1 LKTGLGSFKV
11 LEMAPFD
18 RSHTSSYSPKRKK
31 NKNRKNKRKK
41 REKKGKRKKKEKKKK
56 KKKKGLLFALHLQ
69 AVAQPNKPTAC
80 LIYLNKS

>member
-31 NKNRKNKRKK
+31 QKQKK
-41 REKKGKRKKKEKKKK
+41 IREKNEREKEKEKKEKRKNRAYYSHCIYR
-56 KKKKGLLFALHLQ
+56 LLLS
-69 AVAQPNKPTAC
+69 PTNQQLA
-80 LIYLNKS
+80 